1 MPRGKGRTAKTSG
14 RMRASP
20 LTRVTPAGNPGISC
34 RTVAHHHPDLEAFGR
49 LEGIRVARWEEEVG
63 ELAKWTWKRMTTKNP
78 NWGET
83 SDYIE
88 DWRRG
93 VLIATTVGYHNL
105 VIRWNPRTLPRPEDP
120 LRTMEDATYRLTDDS
135 STDPSVVL
143 LQSEGSSKS

>member
-1 MPRGKGRTAKTSG
+1 
-14 RMRASP
+14 
-20 LTRVTPAGNPGISC
+20 
-34 RTVAHHHPDLEAFGR
+34 
-49 LEGIRVARWEEEVG
+49 
-63 ELAKWTWKRMTTKNP
+63 MTTKNP

-105 VIRWNPRTLPRPEDP
+105 IIRWNPRTLPRPKDP

-135 STDPSVVL
+135 STNPSVVL
-143 LQSEGSSKS
+143 LQSESSSKS

>member
-1 MPRGKGRTAKTSG
+1 
-14 RMRASP
+14 
-20 LTRVTPAGNPGISC
+20 
-34 RTVAHHHPDLEAFGR
+34 
-49 LEGIRVARWEEEVG
+49 
-63 ELAKWTWKRMTTKNP
+63 MTTKNP

-105 VIRWNPRTLPRPEDP
+105 VIRWNPQTLPWPEDP
-120 LRTMEDATYRLTDDS
+120 LHTMEDATYRLTDDD

-143 LQSEGSSKS
+143 LRSEGSSKS